1 MMLMVRRTPEQDIS
15 KPGKPEVMSDFRYFS
30 IRAPCSMWIAIAL
43 LTVML
48 IGGAC
53 GDDEIALNAQRIAL
67 ETLIVD
73 THVDIP
79 DRLDRNPEDISV
91 RTETGHFDYVRSKA
105 GGLDAAFMSIYV
117 SEDIQ
122 EAGGAKAHAEKLIDM
137 VKGFEAKW
145 PEKFAVAR
153 STQDVVKNFERGV
166 ISLPMGMENGAPIED
181 DLSNVGYFYDRGI
194 RYITLTHS
202 KNNQICDSSYD
213 EEDTWVGLSPFGRVV
228 VAEMNR
234 YGVMIDISHVSDEAF
249 YEVIE
254 LSKTPVIASHSSC
267 RHFTPG
273 FERNMDDDMIRT
285 LANNGGVIQ
294 INFGS
299 GFLDK
304 LANEQTVAAWDAVDT
319 YLKENGLVGDGAAYE
334 EQMDRYWADHPRAK
348 IGIGH
353 LAEHFD
359 HVVSIAGIDHV
370 GIGSDFDGVTWLPTD
385 LEDTSMFPNLIA
397 ELLQRGYSEEDL
409 TKILSANLMR
419 VWSEVEQ
426 YAAEQP

>member
-1 MMLMVRRTPEQDIS
+1 
-15 KPGKPEVMSDFRYFS
+15 
-30 IRAPCSMWIAIAL
+30 
-43 LTVML
+43 
-48 IGGAC
+48 
-53 GDDEIALNAQRIAL
+53 
-67 ETLIVD
+67 
-73 THVDIP
+73 
-79 DRLDRNPEDISV
+79 
-91 RTETGHFDYVRSKA
+91 
-105 GGLDAAFMSIYV
+105 
-117 SEDIQ
+117 
-122 EAGGAKAHAEKLIDM
+122 
-137 VKGFEAKW
+137 
-145 PEKFAVAR
+145 
-153 STQDVVKNFERGV
+153 
-166 ISLPMGMENGAPIED
+166 
-181 DLSNVGYFYDRGI
+181 
-194 RYITLTHS
+194 
-202 KNNQICDSSYD
+202 
-213 EEDTWVGLSPFGRVV
+213 
-228 VAEMNR
+228 
-234 YGVMIDISHVSDEAF
+234 
-249 YEVIE
+249 
-254 LSKTPVIASHSSC
+254 
-267 RHFTPG
+267 
-273 FERNMDDDMIRT
+273 MDDDMIRT